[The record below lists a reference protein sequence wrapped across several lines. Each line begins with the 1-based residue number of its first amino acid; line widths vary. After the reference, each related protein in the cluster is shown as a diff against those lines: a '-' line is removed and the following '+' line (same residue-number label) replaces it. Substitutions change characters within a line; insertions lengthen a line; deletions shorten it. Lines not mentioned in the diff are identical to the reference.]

1 MQQINVNLQVII
13 RLNKGLGISL
23 VDRTLEEL
31 VYVMFRDVATEY
43 VQENDEQKLTADVHS
58 IQVHCVIYTLL
69 MSSVWPGGIIVRALD
84 LQLKRS
90 QV

>member
-43 VQENDEQKLTADVHS
+43 VHRM
-58 IQVHCVIYTLL
+58 
-69 MSSVWPGGIIVRALD
+69 MSRN
-84 LQLKRS
+84 
-90 QV
+90 